1 MFVNRR
7 DVQIQWGDCDPANIV
22 YYPRYFA
29 MFDDSTSV
37 LFEAAG
43 FSKQDLVHKYGLV
56 GIPMVDTRSK
66 FYIPST
72 HGDWIT
78 IETKIESIKRSSF
91 EVKHNVY
98 KGDALAIEAFETRVL
113 VGRDA
118 ALGIPER
125 NALEFVPKE
134 IGGVPL
140 KVIVLDDGGDPTTA
154 TTNAR
159 RFVTESKADIIMGS
173 ALTPPTI
180 AVSNVANEAGIP
192 HFGLAP
198 FPITPER
205 MKWSVAMP
213 QPIPIVGKVLYDHM
227 KAHKVKTVGYIGYSD
242 SYGDL
247 WFNDLKA
254 QGVPMGMTIVDEERF
269 ARPDTSVTG
278 QVLKLVAANP
288 DAILVGASGTAA
300 ALPQTELRERGYQGL
315 IYQTHGA
322 ASMDFIR
329 IAGKAA
335 EGVLMA
341 SGPVMDPEDQPDG
354 ALTKKPGLALNAAY
368 EAKYGPNSRSQFAG
382 HSYDAFELLKRIIP
396 VALKTA
402 KPGTPEFREA
412 IRQALLSEKDLAAS
426 QGVYNFTEKDR
437 YGVDDRAR
445 ILLTVKDGKYMMVK
459 EP

>member
-1 MFVNRR
+1 MTRLSLA
-7 DVQIQWGDCDPANIV
+7 I
-22 YYPRYFA
+22 
-29 MFDDSTSV
+29 
-37 LFEAAG
+37 AAVAASLAVAG
-43 FSKQDLVHKYGLV
+43 VAQAQT
-56 GIPMVDTRSK
+56 PE
-66 FYIPST
+66 
-72 HGDWIT
+72 IT
-78 IETKIESIKRSSF
+78 IGITVSTT
-91 EVKHNVY
+91 
-98 KGDALAIEAFETRVL
+98 GPA
-113 VGRDA
+113 A

-125 NALEFVPKE
+125 NSLEFVPKE

-173 ALTPPTI
+173 SITPPTI
-180 AVSNVANEAGIP
+180 AVSTVANEAGIP

-205 MKWSVAMP
+205 AKWSVGMP
-213 QPIPIVGKVLYDHM
+213 QPVPIVGKVMYDHM
-227 KAHKVKTVGYIGYSD
+227 KAKGVKTIGYIGYSD

-247 WFNDLKA
+247 WFNDLKT
-254 QGVPMGMTIVDEERF
+254 QTGPMGMTITAEERF

-278 QVLKLVAANP
+278 QVLKLLAANP
-288 DAILVGASGTAA
+288 DVVLVGASGTAA
-300 ALPQTELRERGYQGL
+300 ALPQSELRARGYKGL

-329 IAGKAA
+329 IAGASA

-341 SGPVMDPEDQPDG
+341 SGPVMNPEGQPDS

-368 EAKYGPNSRSQFAG
+368 EAKYGANSRSQFAG
-382 HSYDAFELLKRIIP
+382 HSYDAFELLKRLIP

-412 IRQALLSEKDLAAS
+412 IRQAMLSEKEMAAS

-445 ILLTVKDGKYMMVK
+445 ILLTVKDGKYI
-459 EP
+459 PAQ

>member
-1 MFVNRR
+1 M
-7 DVQIQWGDCDPANIV
+7 
-22 YYPRYFA
+22 
-29 MFDDSTSV
+29 
-37 LFEAAG
+37 
-43 FSKQDLVHKYGLV
+43 
-56 GIPMVDTRSK
+56 
-66 FYIPST
+66 
-72 HGDWIT
+72 
-78 IETKIESIKRSSF
+78 
-91 EVKHNVY
+91 
-98 KGDALAIEAFETRVL
+98 
-113 VGRDA
+113 
-118 ALGIPER
+118 
-125 NALEFVPKE
+125 
-134 IGGVPL
+134 PL

-227 KAHKVKTVGYIGYSD
+227 KSKGVKTVGYIGYSD

-254 QGVPMGMTIVDEERF
+254 QAVPMGITIADEERF

-341 SGPVMDPEDQPDG
+341 SGPVMDPEDQPDE
-354 ALTKKPGLALNAAY
+354 AATRSR
-368 EAKYGPNSRSQFAG
+368 ASRSTRPMKPSTARTAAASSPVTLTTPSRFSSASSRRHSRRRSQARRNSARRFARRCCRRR
-382 HSYDAFELLKRIIP
+382 SLRRAKASTISPKRI
-396 VALKTA
+396 ATA
-402 KPGTPEFREA
+402 STSAR
-412 IRQALLSEKDLAAS
+412 AS
-426 QGVYNFTEKDR
+426 CSR
-437 YGVDDRAR
+437 
-445 ILLTVKDGKYMMVK
+445 
-459 EP
+459 

>member
-1 MFVNRR
+1 MKKAFLSAAAFALAVALP
-7 DVQIQWGDCDPANIV
+7 GAPAIAQTN
-22 YYPRYFA
+22 
-29 MFDDSTSV
+29 
-37 LFEAAG
+37 E
-43 FSKQDLVHKYGLV
+43 
-56 GIPMVDTRSK
+56 
-66 FYIPST
+66 
-72 HGDWIT
+72 IT
-78 IETKIESIKRSSF
+78 IGISLTTT
-91 EVKHNVY
+91 
-98 KGDALAIEAFETRVL
+98 GP
-113 VGRDA
+113 GA

-173 ALTPPTI
+173 SITPPTI
-180 AVSNVANEAGIP
+180 ALSNVANEAGIP
-192 HFGLAP
+192 HIGLAP
-198 FPITPER
+198 FPLTPER
-205 MKWSVAMP
+205 LKWSVTMP
-213 QPIPIVGKVLYDHM
+213 QPIPIMGKVLYAHM
-227 KAHKVKTVGYIGYSD
+227 KAHNVKTVGYIGYSD

-254 QGVPMGMTIVDEERF
+254 QGLPMGLTVVDEERF

-300 ALPQTELRERGYQGL
+300 GLPQTELRDRGYKGL

-329 IAGKAA
+329 IAGKSA

-341 SGPVMDPEDQPDG
+341 SGPVMDPEDQPDS
-354 ALTKKPGLALNAAY
+354 ALTKKPGMALDTAY

-382 HSYDAFELLKRIIP
+382 HAYDAFLVLQRIIP

-412 IRQALLSEKDLAAS
+412 IRLALLTERDIAAS
-426 QGVYNFTEKDR
+426 QGVYNFTDKDR
-437 YGVDDRAR
+437 YGLDDRSR
-445 ILLTVKDGKYMMVK
+445 ILLTVKDGKYVLAK
-459 EP
+459 

>member
-1 MFVNRR
+1 MRKAFLSAAA
-7 DVQIQWGDCDPANIV
+7 IAAALALPGTPASAQTN
-22 YYPRYFA
+22 
-29 MFDDSTSV
+29 
-37 LFEAAG
+37 E
-43 FSKQDLVHKYGLV
+43 
-56 GIPMVDTRSK
+56 
-66 FYIPST
+66 
-72 HGDWIT
+72 IT
-78 IETKIESIKRSSF
+78 IGITTTTT
-91 EVKHNVY
+91 
-98 KGDALAIEAFETRVL
+98 GP
-113 VGRDA
+113 GA

-125 NALEFVPKE
+125 NALEFVAKE
-134 IGGVPL
+134 IAGVPL

-173 ALTPPTI
+173 ALTPSTI

-192 HFGLAP
+192 HLGLAP

-205 MKWSVAMP
+205 AKWSVAMP
-213 QPIPIVGKVLYDHM
+213 QPVPIMGKVIYAHM
-227 KAHKVKTVGYIGYSD
+227 KAHNVKTVGYIGYSD

-247 WFNDLKA
+247 WFNDFKA
-254 QGVPMGMTIVDEERF
+254 QGLPLGMTVVDEERF
-269 ARPDTSVTG
+269 ARPDTSVAG

-335 EGVLMA
+335 EGVIMV
-341 SGPVMDPEDQPDG
+341 SGPVMDPEDQPVE
-354 ALTKKPGLALNAAY
+354 AQTKKPGLALDQAY

-382 HSYDAFELLKRIIP
+382 HSYDAFLVLERIVP

-402 KPGTPEFREA
+402 KPGTPAFREA
-412 IRQALLSEKDLAAS
+412 IRQALLTEREIAAS

-437 YGVDDRAR
+437 YGLDDRSR
-445 ILLTVKDGKYMMVK
+445 ILLTVKDGKYVLAK
-459 EP
+459 

>member
-1 MFVNRR
+1 MTGRLFSQETNTREKRVKRF
-7 DVQIQWGDCDPANIV
+7 DLSAAVIAAALALPGVPAGAQTN
-22 YYPRYFA
+22 
-29 MFDDSTSV
+29 
-37 LFEAAG
+37 E
-43 FSKQDLVHKYGLV
+43 
-56 GIPMVDTRSK
+56 
-66 FYIPST
+66 
-72 HGDWIT
+72 IT
-78 IETKIESIKRSSF
+78 IGISISTT
-91 EVKHNVY
+91 
-98 KGDALAIEAFETRVL
+98 GPA
-113 VGRDA
+113 A

-213 QPIPIVGKVLYDHM
+213 QPIPIVGKVMYDHM
-227 KAHKVKTVGYIGYSD
+227 KKNNIKTVGYIGYSD

-247 WFNDLKA
+247 WINDLKNQA
-254 QGVPMGMTIVDEERF
+254 VPMGMTIVAEERF
-269 ARPDTSVTG
+269 ARTDTSVTG
-278 QVLKLVAANP
+278 QVLKLVATNP

-300 ALPQTELRERGYQGL
+300 ALPQATLRDRGYKGL

-341 SGPVMDPEDQPDG
+341 SGPVMDPEDQPDS
-354 ALTKKPGLALNAAY
+354 ALTKKPGLALNKAY
-368 EAKYGPNSRSQFAG
+368 EAKYGANSRSQFAA
-382 HSYDAFELLKRIIP
+382 HSYDAFLVLERVIP
-396 VALKTA
+396 VALKKA

-412 IRQALLSEKDLAAS
+412 IRQALLTERDIAAS

-437 YGVDDRAR
+437 YGLDDRSR
-445 ILLTVKDGKYMMVK
+445 ILLTVKDGKYVLAK
-459 EP
+459 

>member
-1 MFVNRR
+1 M
-7 DVQIQWGDCDPANIV
+7 
-22 YYPRYFA
+22 
-29 MFDDSTSV
+29 
-37 LFEAAG
+37 
-43 FSKQDLVHKYGLV
+43 K
-56 GIPMVDTRSK
+56 K
-66 FYIPST
+66 FYLSAAVIAASL
-72 HGDWIT
+72 
-78 IETKIESIKRSSF
+78 
-91 EVKHNVY
+91 
-98 KGDALAIEAFETRVL
+98 ALAGLPAMAQTNEIVIGITVTTTGPA
-113 VGRDA
+113 A

-140 KVIVLDDGGDPTTA
+140 KVIVLDDGGDPANA

-173 ALTPPTI
+173 STTPPSV

-205 MKWSVAMP
+205 AKWSVDMP
-213 QPIPIVGKVLYDHM
+213 QPVPIMGKVLYEHM
-227 KAHKVKTVGYIGYSD
+227 KAHNIKTVGYIGYSD

-247 WFNDLKA
+247 WFNDFKN
-254 QGVPMGMTIVDEERF
+254 QGVPMGMTLVDEERF
-269 ARPDTSVTG
+269 ARPDTSVAG

-288 DAILVGASGTAA
+288 DAVLVGASGTAA
-300 ALPQTELRERGYQGL
+300 GLPQTALRERGYKGL

-329 IAGKAA
+329 IAGPAA
-335 EGVLMA
+335 EGVIMA
-341 SGPVMDPEDQPDG
+341 SGPVMNPEGQPDS

-382 HSYDAFELLKRIIP
+382 HSYDAFEVLKRVIP
-396 VALKTA
+396 VALKA
-402 KPGTPEFREA
+402 GKPGTPEFREG
-412 IRQALLSEKDLAAS
+412 IRQAWLTEREIVAS

-437 YGVDDRAR
+437 YGLDDRSR
-445 ILLTVKDGKYMMVK
+445 IILTVKNGKYVAAG
-459 EP
+459 E

>member
-1 MFVNRR
+1 MKRFYLSAAV
-7 DVQIQWGDCDPANIV
+7 IAGSLSLTALPASAQTN
-22 YYPRYFA
+22 
-29 MFDDSTSV
+29 
-37 LFEAAG
+37 E
-43 FSKQDLVHKYGLV
+43 
-56 GIPMVDTRSK
+56 
-66 FYIPST
+66 
-72 HGDWIT
+72 IT
-78 IETKIESIKRSSF
+78 IGITITTT
-91 EVKHNVY
+91 
-98 KGDALAIEAFETRVL
+98 GPA
-113 VGRDA
+113 A

-125 NALEFVPKE
+125 NALDFVVKE

-140 KVIVLDDGGDPTTA
+140 KVIVLDDGGDPTNA

-159 RFVTESKADIIMGS
+159 RFVTETKADIIMGS
-173 ALTPPTI
+173 STTPPTV

-192 HFGLAP
+192 HIGLAP

-205 MKWSVAMP
+205 AKWSVTMP
-213 QPIPIVGKVLYDHM
+213 QPIPIMGKVVYEHM
-227 KAHKVKTVGYIGYSD
+227 KAHNVKTVGYIGYSD

-247 WFNDLKA
+247 WFNDFKA
-254 QGVPMGMTIVDEERF
+254 QGVPMGMTMVDEERF
-269 ARPDTSVTG
+269 ARPDTSVAG

-300 ALPQTELRERGYQGL
+300 ALPQTELRDRGYKGL

-341 SGPVMDPEDQPDG
+341 SGPVMDPEDQPDS
-354 ALTKKPGLALNAAY
+354 ALTKKPGMTLVKAY

-382 HSYDAFELLKRIIP
+382 HGYDAFLVLERIIP
-396 VALKTA
+396 VALKKA

-412 IRQALLSEKDLAAS
+412 IRQALLTERDIAAS

-437 YGVDDRAR
+437 YGLDDRSR
-445 ILLTVKDGKYMMVK
+445 ILLTVKDGKYVLAK
-459 EP
+459 